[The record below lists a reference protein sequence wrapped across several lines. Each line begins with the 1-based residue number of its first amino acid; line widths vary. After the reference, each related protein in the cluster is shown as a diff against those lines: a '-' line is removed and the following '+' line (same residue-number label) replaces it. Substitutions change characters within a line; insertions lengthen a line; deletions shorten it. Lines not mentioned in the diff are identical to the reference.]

1 MLKRARIWFGFVAV
15 VALALVAGCGGND
28 DRDDR
33 DDRRAEKAL
42 DGTFVGKLSGT
53 NGFLAVVAS
62 PAARGQD
69 RRDIKVYVSDGESL
83 SEWFPGSVESNRF
96 TATADGG
103 DAEAKGKL
111 SGNSASGTITL
122 PDGETVRYEATGAT
136 AASGLYELTVS
147 RDGEL
152 TGVSAAGVALTSR
165 SKLEA
170 PGTGTLKFAD
180 GKRRKVEITA
190 DGDPVRLRA
199 AEARLIVLPGGD
211 MAGAGQTRS
220 SGAGGEPDFF
230 IRSAA
235 E

>member
-28 DRDDR
+28 DDR
-33 DDRRAEKAL
+33 DDRRAEKTL
-42 DGTFVGKLSGT
+42 DGTFVGKLPGT

-69 RRDIKVYVSDGESL
+69 RRDVKVYVSDGESL
-83 SEWFPGSVESNRF
+83 SEWFPGSVESNSF

-111 SGNSASGTITL
+111 SGNSASGTISL
-122 PDGETVRYEATGAT
+122 PDGETVRYEATRAT

-152 TGVSAAGVALTSR
+152 TGVSAAGVGLTSR

-199 AEARLIVLPGGD
+199 AEARLIVLADGD

-220 SGAGGEPDFF
+220 SGAAGQPDFF

>member
-1 MLKRARIWFGFVAV
+1 MLKSARIWIGFVAV
-15 VALALVAGCGGND
+15 VALALVAGCGGGGD
-28 DRDDR
+28 DDR
-33 DDRRAEKAL
+33 DDRRAEKTL
-42 DGTFVGKLSGT
+42 DGTFVGKLPGT

-69 RRDIKVYVSDGESL
+69 RRDVNVYVSDGESL
-83 SEWFPGSVESNRF
+83 SEWFPGSVESNSF
-96 TATADGG
+96 TATADGS

-122 PDGETVRYEATGAT
+122 PDGETVRYEATRAAAT
-136 AASGLYELTVS
+136 SGLYELTVS

-199 AEARLIVLPGGD
+199 AEARLIVLLDGD

-220 SGAGGEPDFF
+220 SGAAGEPDFF

>member
-33 DDRRAEKAL
+33 RAEKTL

-53 NGFLAVVAS
+53 DGFLAVVAS

-69 RRDIKVYVSDGESL
+69 RRDVKVYVSDGESL
-83 SEWFPGSVESNRF
+83 SEWFPGSVESNSF

-122 PDGETVRYEATGAT
+122 SDGETVRYDASRAT
-136 AASGLYELTVS
+136 AASGFYELTVS
-147 RDGEL
+147 RNGEL
-152 TGVSAAGVALTSR
+152 TGVSAAGVGLTSR

-170 PGTGTLKFAD
+170 PGTRTLKFAD

-199 AEARLIVLPGGD
+199 AEARLIVLPDGD
-211 MAGAGQTRS
+211 MAGAGQKRS
-220 SGAGGEPDFF
+220 SGAAGEPDFF